1 MVGMN
6 KIKKILIRNAM
17 KNNYQRAGQQYRDE
31 YLKEVILKLNNYLD
45 ELGDYLT
52 YLNYTG
58 CYIKNNDDIIIDDYD
73 EKINIQKNKLMKLYK
88 TIASDLIDYIS
99 IYRADSASRILDY
112 MNIIQKE
119 QDKEKIKK
127 YIQLVNVEIN
137 KL

>member
-17 KNNYQRAGQQYRDE
+17 KNNYQGAGQQYRDE
-31 YLKEVILKLNNYLD
+31 YLKEVIFKLNNYLD